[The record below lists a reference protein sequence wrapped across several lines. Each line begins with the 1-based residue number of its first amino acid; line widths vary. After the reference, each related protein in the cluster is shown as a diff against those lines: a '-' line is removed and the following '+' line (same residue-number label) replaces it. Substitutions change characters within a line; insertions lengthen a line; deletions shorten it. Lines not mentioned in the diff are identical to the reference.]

1 MKSCVISRT
10 LIKIFLGLIALAALV
25 PFVLI
30 VAASFSSEMAL
41 TVQGYSLWP
50 RDFTVAAYQF
60 ILDKPG
66 RLVRAYLNTIGLT
79 LLGTSL
85 SLIIMS
91 LFAYALSR
99 QLFRLRRFYSV
110 FLVVAMLFSGGL
122 VPYYILVTQVLKL
135 QNTYLI
141 LLLPNLVGLYQ
152 IIILTAFFRQLP
164 NELFDA
170 ARVDGAGE
178 WRIYR
183 SLVLPMGKPALAT
196 VGLMIGMTYWNNWT
210 TALYFIRDPDLY
222 TLQYLLYQVMR
233 DAEILALE
241 PQIGKMALPTQ
252 ATTMAMA
259 VLATGPAAFA
269 FFFAQK
275 YLVRG
280 ITMGSL
286 K

>member
-1 MKSCVISRT
+1 MKSGSWS
-10 LIKIFLGLIALAALV
+10 KIIIHSLLGLIALAALI
-25 PFVLI
+25 PFLLI
-30 VAASFSSEMAL
+30 VAASFSDEMAL
-41 TVQGYSLWP
+41 TVKGYSLWP
-50 RDFTVAAYQF
+50 RDFNLSAYQF
-60 ILDKPG
+60 IFDKPG
-66 RLVRAYLNTIGLT
+66 RLLRAYGNTIAIT
-79 LLGTSL
+79 VLGTSL
-85 SLIIMS
+85 SLVMMS

-99 QLFRLRRFYSV
+99 QLFRFRRIYGI

-135 QNTYLI
+135 QNTFII
-141 LLLPNLVGLYQ
+141 LLLPNLIGLYQ

-178 WRIYR
+178 WRIYG
-183 SLVLPMGKPALAT
+183 SLVVPMGKPALAT
-196 VGLMIGMTYWNNWT
+196 VGLMIAILYWNNWT
-210 TALYFIRDPDLY
+210 TPLYFIRDPDLY

-241 PQIGKMALPTQ
+241 PQIGASQLPTQ

-259 VLATGPAAFA
+259 VLATGPAAFG